1 MTSLPKLLAAVF
13 LGTGFF
19 FQNRSR
25 EHIPPI
31 VTSMFVKFEENLS
44 ERYRNAISPHS
55 SFILYEFEK
64 IIWIAFADHRKRDLI
79 SMN

>member
-13 LGTGFF
+13 VGTEFF

-25 EHIPPI
+25 EHIPPKAA
-31 VTSMFVKFEENLS
+31 SMFVKFEENLS

-55 SFILYEFEK
+55 SFIL
-64 IIWIAFADHRKRDLI
+64 
-79 SMN
+79 

>member
-1 MTSLPKLLAAVF
+1 MTSLPKLLPAVF

-25 EHIPPI
+25 EHIPPKAA
-31 VTSMFVKFEENLS
+31 SMFVKFEENLS

-55 SFILYEFEK
+55 SFTLYEFEK
-64 IIWIAFADHRKRDLI
+64 IIWTAFAHRKKDLI